1 MTSRPLDI
9 LDKNK
14 GKRLMLRLKN
24 GSEITG
30 VLKAF
35 DIHLNLWLE
44 EAEERNDKKNRK
56 LGKVMLRGDNIIFA
70 SPE

>member
-1 MTSRPLDI
+1 MSSRPLDI
-9 LDKNK
+9 LDQSK
-14 GKRLMLRLKN
+14 GKRIMLKLKN
-24 GSEITG
+24 GYEVIG

-44 EAEERNDKKNRK
+44 EAEERNENKNRK
-56 LGKVMLRGDNIIFA
+56 LGKVILRGDNIIFA